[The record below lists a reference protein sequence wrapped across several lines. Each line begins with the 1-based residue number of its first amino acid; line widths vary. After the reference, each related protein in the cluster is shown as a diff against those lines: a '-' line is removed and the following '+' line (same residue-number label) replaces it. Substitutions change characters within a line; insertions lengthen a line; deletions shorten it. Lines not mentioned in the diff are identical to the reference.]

1 MDHNQER
8 NLTDIEMT
16 VVRAAIAFINRGKE
30 LIRQRPHLGSLAQ
43 PLLDV
48 FNKVLKIA
56 NDLENV
62 GTRPVTDVE
71 HVYARY
77 ETLVRYYDKIIEA
90 VDTLLD

>member
-1 MDHNQER
+1 
-8 NLTDIEMT
+8 MT
-16 VVRAAIAFINRGKE
+16 AFQS
-30 LIRQRPHLGSLAQ
+30 QRPHLGPLAQ

-48 FNKVLKIA
+48 FNKVLNIA
-56 NDLENV
+56 NDLEKV
-62 GTRPVTDVE
+62 GTRPVTEDE